1 MDCQGKILF
10 FHQPMKKS
18 GPLTNSLSTGG
29 WLAWIERIGNR
40 LPDPATLF
48 LIGTVIVMIASA
60 VAVQTEWVVEE
71 SRPEQIDFIE
81 QAPGKSPSGV
91 KWVKSGRTFEAK
103 NILTRDGLFWAVSSI
118 VDNFINFAPLGI
130 VLVGM
135 LGIGIAERTGFIGA
149 ALKAMLMIV
158 PARLLTPAVVFM
170 GIMSSLTSDAG
181 YIILPPLAAALY
193 KAVGRPPLS
202 GLAAVFAGV
211 AAGFN
216 ANLFITS
223 LEPMLAGLANGGA
236 QVIEPSYQLNPACN
250 WWFMIASTVAMTGIG
265 WFVADVIVEK
275 RLATKSADEGGPIPI
290 DAGDLESQKLSAE
303 DWRALKIATGVFA
316 AGLVGVIAMILVP
329 GSPLYTYQIESSTNP
344 DQIITVELIEVKD
357 GYGKPEGTIEKDGH
371 IFIPSENIFPRWV
384 DAIVPLVFIV
394 FIIPGIVYGVIQ
406 NKIRNDRDVTRL
418 LTESM
423 AGMASII
430 VMAFFAGQFVEHF
443 KYSGLDKML
452 AMAGGQALGRANLP
466 TSLLLVAFILMTM
479 CFNMFVGSMSAKY
492 TMFAPIFI
500 PMFMMVGIAP
510 ELTQCAYRI
519 GDSVTNCITP
529 LNPYMV
535 ILLAFMK
542 NIAPKGGMGT
552 LIATMLPFSIIFC
565 IFWTLMLLGWVAL
578 GIPLGPDGH
587 LIYPPVK

>member
-1 MDCQGKILF
+1 MAEHARTTKAG
-10 FHQPMKKS
+10 S
-18 GPLTNSLSTGG
+18 NGG
-29 WLAWIERIGNR
+29 WLGWIERIGNR

-48 LIGTVIVMIASA
+48 LIGTVLVMIASA
-60 VAVQTEWVVEE
+60 VAARTQWVVEE
-71 SRPEQIDFIE
+71 RLPEQTAALG
-81 QAPGKSPSGV
+81 QAAEPSAHADTSV
-91 KWVKSGRTFEAK
+91 KWVATGNTYEAS
-103 NILTRDGLFWAVSSI
+103 NILTRDGLFWAISSM
-118 VDNFINFAPLGI
+118 VKNFINFAPLGI

-135 LGIGIAERTGFIGA
+135 LGIGIAERTGFIGS
-149 ALKAMLMIV
+149 ALKAMLMVV
-158 PARLLTPAVVFM
+158 PGRLLTPAVVFM

-193 KAVGRPPLS
+193 KAVGRAPLA

-211 AAGFN
+211 GAGFN

-223 LEPMLAGLANGGA
+223 LEPLLAGLANGGA
-236 QVIEPSYQLNPACN
+236 QVIDPGYQLNPACN
-250 WWFMIASTVAMTGIG
+250 WWFMIASTVAMTGVG
-265 WFVADVIVEK
+265 WFVADGIVEK
-275 RLATKSADEGGPIPI
+275 RLAGKPPEEGGPTPV
-290 DAGDLESQKLSAE
+290 DAGDLTAQKLSSE
-303 DWRALKIATGVFA
+303 DWRALKISTGVFI
-316 AGLVGVIAMILVP
+316 AGLVVVLALIMVP
-329 GSPLYTYQIESSTNP
+329 GSPLYTYQMESPTNP
-344 DQIITVELIEVKD
+344 GQMVAAELIHMENRTVLTTLEIWLGFHYTGD
-357 GYGKPEGTIEKDGH
+357 
-371 IFIPSENIFPRWV
+371 IFVPSANNVQRWV
-384 DAIVPLVFIV
+384 KAIVPLVFIV
-394 FIIPGIVYGVIQ
+394 FIIPGIVYGVVQ
-406 NKIRNDRDVTRL
+406 KKIRSDRDVARL
-418 LTESM
+418 LTDSM

-452 AMAGGQALGRANLP
+452 AMTGGQALGQAALP

-535 ILLAFMK
+535 IMLAFMK

-552 LIATMLPFSIIFC
+552 LISTMLPFSIIFS
-565 IFWTLMLLGWVAL
+565 IFWTILLLVWVAL

-587 LIYPPVK
+587 LVYPPAN

>member
-1 MDCQGKILF
+1 
-10 FHQPMKKS
+10 
-18 GPLTNSLSTGG
+18 
-29 WLAWIERIGNR
+29 
-40 LPDPATLF
+40 
-48 LIGTVIVMIASA
+48 
-60 VAVQTEWVVEE
+60 
-71 SRPEQIDFIE
+71 
-81 QAPGKSPSGV
+81 
-91 KWVKSGRTFEAK
+91 
-103 NILTRDGLFWAVSSI
+103 
-118 VDNFINFAPLGI
+118 
-130 VLVGM
+130 
-135 LGIGIAERTGFIGA
+135 
-149 ALKAMLMIV
+149 
-158 PARLLTPAVVFM
+158 M

-193 KAVGRPPLS
+193 KAVGRAPLA

-303 DWRALKIATGVFA
+303 DWRALKIATGVFV
-316 AGLVGVIAMILVP
+316 AGLAGVIAMILVP

-357 GYGKPEGTIEKDGH
+357 GYGKPEGAIEKDGH
-371 IFIPSENIFPRWV
+371 VFIPSENIFPRWV

>member
-1 MDCQGKILF
+1 MTENAPATKPGA
-10 FHQPMKKS
+10 P
-18 GPLTNSLSTGG
+18 GG
-29 WLAWIERIGNR
+29 WLGWIERIGNR

-48 LIGTVIVMIASA
+48 LIGTVLVMIASA
-60 VAVQTEWVVEE
+60 VAAKTHWVVEE
-71 SRPEQIDFIE
+71 RLPEQAAALG
-81 QAPGKSPSGV
+81 QAADGAV
-91 KWVKSGRTFEAK
+91 NWVATGETYEAR
-103 NILTRDGLFWAVSSI
+103 NIVTRDGLFWAISSM
-118 VDNFINFAPLGI
+118 VKNFINFAPLGI

-149 ALKAMLMIV
+149 ALKAMLMV
-158 PARLLTPAVVFM
+158 VSGRLLTPAVVFM
-170 GIMSSLTSDAG
+170 GIMSSMTSDAG

-193 KAVGRPPLS
+193 KAVGRAPLA

-223 LEPMLAGLANGGA
+223 LEPLLAGLANGGA
-236 QVIEPSYQLNPACN
+236 QVIDPDYQLNPACN
-250 WWFMIASTVAMTGIG
+250 WWFMIVSTVVMTGTG
-265 WFVADVIVEK
+265 WFVADGIVEK
-275 RLATKSADEGGPIPI
+275 RLANKPAEEGGPTPI
-290 DAGDLESQKLSAE
+290 DASDLEAQKLSAE
-303 DWRALKIATGVFA
+303 DWRALKISTGVFV
-316 AGLVGVIAMILVP
+316 AGLAVVLVLIMVP
-329 GSPLYTYQIESSTNP
+329 GSPLYTYQMESPTNP
-344 DQIITVELIEVKD
+344 GQAVAAEVVELAD
-357 GYGKPEGTIEKDGH
+357 GESPPEGSVELEGLLLK
-371 IFIPSENIFPRWV
+371 PSANIFPRWV

-394 FIIPGIVYGVIQ
+394 FIIPGIVYGVVQ
-406 NKIRNDRDVTRL
+406 KKIRSDRDVTQL
-418 LTESM
+418 LTDSM

-443 KYSGLDKML
+443 KYSGLDTML
-452 AMAGGQALGRANLP
+452 AMTGGQMLGQAALP
-466 TSLLLVAFILMTM
+466 TSLLLVAFIGMTM

-535 ILLAFMK
+535 IMLAFMK

-552 LIATMLPFSIIFC
+552 LIATMLPFSIIFS
-565 IFWTLMLLGWVAL
+565 IVWTIMLLVWVAF

-587 LIYPPVK
+587 LVYPPAN

>member
-1 MDCQGKILF
+1 MADSDSKIK
-10 FHQPMKKS
+10 PR
-18 GPLTNSLSTGG
+18 PTTG
-29 WLAWIERIGNR
+29 WLGWIERIGNR

-48 LIGTVIVMIASA
+48 LIGTVLVMVASA
-60 VAVQTEWVVEE
+60 VAAKTQWVVEE
-71 SRPEQIDFIE
+71 RLPEQTAALS
-81 QAPGKSPSGV
+81 QAAEPSEV
-91 KWVKSGRTFEAK
+91 KWVATGKIYEAN
-103 NILTRDGLFWAVSSI
+103 NILTRDGLFWAISSM
-118 VDNFINFAPLGI
+118 VKNFINFAPLGI

-135 LGIGIAERTGFIGA
+135 LGIGIAERTGFIGS
-149 ALKAMLMIV
+149 ALKAMLMVV
-158 PARLLTPAVVFM
+158 PKQLLTPAVVFM

-193 KAVGRPPLS
+193 KAVGRSPLA

-223 LEPMLAGLANGGA
+223 LEPLLAGLANSGA
-236 QVIEPSYQLNPACN
+236 QVIDPDYQLNPACN
-250 WWFMIASTVAMTGIG
+250 WWFMIVSTVVMTGTG

-275 RLATKSADEGGPIPI
+275 RLAAKSPEEGGPTSV
-290 DAGDLESQKLSAE
+290 DASDLAKQQLSPE
-303 DWRALKIATGVFA
+303 DWRALKISTGVFV
-316 AGLVGVIAMILVP
+316 AGLAVVLALINIP
-329 GSPLYTYQIESSTNP
+329 GSPLYTYQMESPANP
-344 DQIITVELIEVKD
+344 GQTVAAEVVELVVGESPPVGSVERD
-357 GYGKPEGTIEKDGH
+357 GLLLV
-371 IFIPSENIFPRWV
+371 PSSNIFPRWV
-384 DAIVPLVFIV
+384 KAIVPLVFII
-394 FIIPGIVYGVIQ
+394 FIIPGIVYGVVQ
-406 NKIRNDRDVTRL
+406 KKISNDRDVTRL
-418 LTESM
+418 LTDSM

-443 KYSGLDKML
+443 KYSGLDTMM
-452 AMAGGQALGRANLP
+452 AMTGGQMLGQAALP
-466 TSLLLVAFILMTM
+466 TSMLLVAFIGMTM

-535 ILLAFMK
+535 IMLAFMK

-552 LIATMLPFSIIFC
+552 LISTMLPFSIIFS
-565 IFWTLMLLGWVAL
+565 IVWTIMLLIWVWF

-587 LIYPPVK
+587 LVYPPVN

>member
-1 MDCQGKILF
+1 MAK
-10 FHQPMKKS
+10 HA
-18 GPLTNSLSTGG
+18 STTKTGSPRG

-48 LIGTVIVMIASA
+48 LIGTVLVMIASA
-60 VAVQTEWVVEE
+60 AAAKTQWIVEERLPEQTAALGQAAEATVEWV
-71 SRPEQIDFIE
+71 PT
-81 QAPGKSPSGV
+81 GK
-91 KWVKSGRTFEAK
+91 TYEAN
-103 NILTRDGLFWAVSSI
+103 NILTRDGLFWAISSM
-118 VDNFINFAPLGI
+118 VKNFINFAPLGI

-135 LGIGIAERTGFIGA
+135 LGIGIAERTGFIGS
-149 ALKAMLMIV
+149 ALKAMLMVV
-158 PARLLTPAVVFM
+158 PKQLLTPAVVFM

-193 KAVGRPPLS
+193 KAVGRSPLA

-223 LEPMLAGLANGGA
+223 LEPLLAGLANGGA
-236 QVIEPSYQLNPACN
+236 QVIDPDYQLNPACN
-250 WWFMIASTVAMTGIG
+250 WWFMIVSTVVMTGVG

-275 RLATKSADEGGPIPI
+275 RLAAKSPEEGGPTPV
-290 DAGDLESQKLSAE
+290 DASDLAQQKLSPE
-303 DWRALKIATGVFA
+303 DWRALKISTAVFV
-316 AGLVGVIAMILVP
+316 AGLAVVLALINIP
-329 GSPLYTYQIESSTNP
+329 GSPLYTYQMESPANP
-344 DQIITVELIEVKD
+344 AQTMAAEVVELAE
-357 GYGKPEGTIEKDGH
+357 GQSPPEGSVERDGLLLV
-371 IFIPSENIFPRWV
+371 PSSNIFPRWV
-384 DAIVPLVFIV
+384 KAIVPLVFII
-394 FIIPGIVYGVIQ
+394 FIIPGIVYGVLQ
-406 NKIRNDRDVTRL
+406 KKICNDRDVTRL

-430 VMAFFAGQFVEHF
+430 VMAFFAGQFIEHF
-443 KYSGLDKML
+443 KYSGLDRML
-452 AMAGGQALGRANLP
+452 AMTGGQALGQVALP
-466 TSLLLVAFILMTM
+466 TSMLLVAFIGMTM

-500 PMFMMVGIAP
+500 PMFMMGGIAP
-510 ELTQCAYRI
+510 VLTQCAYRI

-535 ILLAFMK
+535 IMLAFMK

-552 LIATMLPFSIIFC
+552 LISTMLPFSIIFS
-565 IFWTLMLLGWVAL
+565 IVWTIMLLVWVAF

-587 LIYPPVK
+587 LVYPPVN

>member
-1 MDCQGKILF
+1 MAENAPTTKAGS
-10 FHQPMKKS
+10 P
-18 GPLTNSLSTGG
+18 GG
-29 WLAWIERIGNR
+29 WLGWIERIGNR

-48 LIGTVIVMIASA
+48 LIGTVLVMIASA
-60 VAVQTEWVVEE
+60 VAAKSEWVVEE
-71 SRPEQIDFIE
+71 RLPEQTATTALG
-81 QAPGKSPSGV
+81 QAAYGEAEVDTSV
-91 KWVKSGRTFEAK
+91 KWVATGKAYEAN
-103 NILTRDGLFWAVSSI
+103 NILTRDGLFWAISSM
-118 VDNFINFAPLGI
+118 VKNFINFAPLGI

-135 LGIGIAERTGFIGA
+135 LGIGIAERTGFIGS
-149 ALKAMLMIV
+149 ALKAMLMVV
-158 PARLLTPAVVFM
+158 PKQLLTPSIVFM
-170 GIMSSLTSDAG
+170 GIMSSMTSDAG

-193 KAVGRPPLS
+193 KAVGRSPLA

-223 LEPMLAGLANGGA
+223 LEPLLAGLANGGA
-236 QVIEPSYQLNPACN
+236 QVIDPDYQLNPACN
-250 WWFMIASTVAMTGIG
+250 WWFMIVSTVVMTGVG

-275 RLATKSADEGGPIPI
+275 RLATKSPEEGGPASV
-290 DAGDLESQKLSAE
+290 DAGDLAKQKLSPE
-303 DWRALKIATGVFA
+303 DWRALKISTAVFVG
-316 AGLVGVIAMILVP
+316 GLVVVLALINIP
-329 GSPLYTYQIESSTNP
+329 GSPLYTYQMQSPTNPEQMVAAERVEPPGESSDP
-344 DQIITVELIEVKD
+344 DAHVLV
-357 GYGKPEGTIEKDGH
+357 
-371 IFIPSENIFPRWV
+371 PSANIFPRWV
-384 DAIVPLVFIV
+384 DAIVPLVFII
-394 FIIPGIVYGVIQ
+394 FILPGIAYGVVQ
-406 NKIRNDRDVTRL
+406 KKIRNDRDVARL

-423 AGMASII
+423 AGMAPII

-443 KYSGLDKML
+443 KYSGLDTML
-452 AMAGGQALGRANLP
+452 AMTGGQMLGQAALP
-466 TSLLLVAFILMTM
+466 TSMLLVAFIGMTM

-535 ILLAFMK
+535 IMLAFMK

-552 LIATMLPFSIIFC
+552 LISTMLPFSIIFC
-565 IFWTLMLLGWVAL
+565 IVWTVLLLVWVGF

-587 LIYPPVK
+587 LVYPPTN

>member
-1 MDCQGKILF
+1 M
-10 FHQPMKKS
+10 
-18 GPLTNSLSTGG
+18 
-29 WLAWIERIGNR
+29 
-40 LPDPATLF
+40 
-48 LIGTVIVMIASA
+48 
-60 VAVQTEWVVEE
+60 
-71 SRPEQIDFIE
+71 
-81 QAPGKSPSGV
+81 V
-91 KWVKSGRTFEAK
+91 K
-103 NILTRDGLFWAVSSI
+103 
-118 VDNFINFAPLGI
+118 NFINFAPLGI

-135 LGIGIAERTGFIGA
+135 LGIGIAERTGFIGS
-149 ALKAMLMIV
+149 ALKAMLMVV
-158 PARLLTPAVVFM
+158 PKQLLTPAVVFM

-193 KAVGRPPLS
+193 KAVGRSPLA

-223 LEPMLAGLANGGA
+223 LEPLLAGLANGGA
-236 QVIEPSYQLNPACN
+236 QVIDADYQLNPACN
-250 WWFMIASTVAMTGIG
+250 WWFMIVSTFVMTGVG

-275 RLATKSADEGGPIPI
+275 RLAAKSPEEGGPAPV
-290 DAGDLESQKLSAE
+290 DASDLAQQKLSPA
-303 DWRALKIATGVFA
+303 DWRALKISTAVFV
-316 AGLVGVIAMILVP
+316 VGVAVVLALINIP
-329 GSPLYTYQIESSTNP
+329 GSPLYTYQMKSPSNPAQEVAAEVVKLADGQSSPEGSVERDGLLLVPSTN
-344 DQIITVELIEVKD
+344 V
-357 GYGKPEGTIEKDGH
+357 
-371 IFIPSENIFPRWV
+371 FPRWV
-384 DAIVPLVFIV
+384 KAIVPLVFIV
-394 FIIPGIVYGVIQ
+394 FIIPGIVYGVVQ
-406 NKIRNDRDVTRL
+406 KKIRSDRDVTRL
-418 LTESM
+418 LTDSM

-452 AMAGGQALGRANLP
+452 AMTGGQALGQAGLP
-466 TSLLLVAFILMTM
+466 RSMLLVAFILMTM

-500 PMFMMVGIAP
+500 PMFMMVHIAP

-535 ILLAFMK
+535 IMLAFMK

-552 LIATMLPFSIIFC
+552 LISTMLPFSIIFC
-565 IFWTLMLLGWVAL
+565 VVWTILLLIWVAF

-587 LIYPPVK
+587 LVYPPIN

>member
-1 MDCQGKILF
+1 MAN
-10 FHQPMKKS
+10 HA
-18 GPLTNSLSTGG
+18 STTKTGSPRG

-48 LIGTVIVMIASA
+48 LIGTVLVMIASA
-60 VAVQTEWVVEE
+60 AAAKTQWIVEE
-71 SRPEQIDFIE
+71 RLPEQTAALG
-81 QAPGKSPSGV
+81 QAAEATV
-91 KWVKSGRTFEAK
+91 KWVPTGKTYEAN
-103 NILTRDGLFWAVSSI
+103 NILTRDGLFWAISSM
-118 VDNFINFAPLGI
+118 VKNFINFAPLGI

-135 LGIGIAERTGFIGA
+135 LGIGIAERTGFIGS
-149 ALKAMLMIV
+149 ALKAMLMVV
-158 PARLLTPAVVFM
+158 PKQLLTPAVVFM

-193 KAVGRPPLS
+193 KAVGRSPLA

-223 LEPMLAGLANGGA
+223 LEPLLAGLANGGA
-236 QVIEPSYQLNPACN
+236 QVIDPDYQLNPACN
-250 WWFMIASTVAMTGIG
+250 WWFMIVSTVVMTGVG
-265 WFVADVIVEK
+265 WFVAEVIVEK
-275 RLATKSADEGGPIPI
+275 RLAAKSPEEGGPTPV
-290 DAGDLESQKLSAE
+290 AASDLAQQKLSPE
-303 DWRALKIATGVFA
+303 DWRALKISTAVFV
-316 AGLVGVIAMILVP
+316 AGLVVVLALINIP
-329 GSPLYTYQIESSTNP
+329 GSPLYTYQMESPANP
-344 DQIITVELIEVKD
+344 AQTMAAEVVELAE
-357 GYGKPEGTIEKDGH
+357 GQSPPEGSVERDGLLLV
-371 IFIPSENIFPRWV
+371 PSSNIFPRWV
-384 DAIVPLVFIV
+384 KAIVPLVFII
-394 FIIPGIVYGVIQ
+394 FIIPGIVYGVVQ
-406 NKIRNDRDVTRL
+406 KKIRNARDVTRL

-430 VMAFFAGQFVEHF
+430 VMAFFAGQFIEHF
-443 KYSGLDKML
+443 KYSGLDRML
-452 AMAGGQALGRANLP
+452 AMTGGQALGQVALP
-466 TSLLLVAFILMTM
+466 TSMLLVAFIGMTM

-519 GDSVTNCITP
+519 GDSVTTCITP

-535 ILLAFMK
+535 IMLAFMK

-552 LIATMLPFSIIFC
+552 LISTMLPFSIIFS
-565 IFWTLMLLGWVAL
+565 IVWTIMLLVWVAF

-587 LIYPPVK
+587 RVDPPVN

>member
-1 MDCQGKILF
+1 MLSGQYPS
-10 FHQPMKKS
+10 FHGLMAEHA
-18 GPLTNSLSTGG
+18 STTKTGFPSG

-48 LIGTVIVMIASA
+48 LIGTVLVMIASA
-60 VAVQTEWVVEE
+60 AAAKTQWIVEE
-71 SRPEQIDFIE
+71 RLPEQAAALG
-81 QAPGKSPSGV
+81 QAAEATV
-91 KWVKSGRTFEAK
+91 KWVATGKTYEAN
-103 NILTRDGLFWAVSSI
+103 NILTRDGLFWAISSM
-118 VDNFINFAPLGI
+118 VKNFINFAPLGI

-135 LGIGIAERTGFIGA
+135 LGIGIAERTGFIGS
-149 ALKAMLMIV
+149 ALKAMLMVV
-158 PARLLTPAVVFM
+158 PAQLLTPAVVFM
-170 GIMSSLTSDAG
+170 GIMSSMTSDAG

-193 KAVGRPPLS
+193 KAVGRSPLA

-223 LEPMLAGLANGGA
+223 LEPLLAGLANGGA
-236 QVIEPSYQLNPACN
+236 QVIDPDYQLNPACN
-250 WWFMIASTVAMTGIG
+250 WWFMIVSTVVMTGVG

-275 RLATKSADEGGPIPI
+275 RLAAKSPEEGGPTPV
-290 DAGDLESQKLSAE
+290 DARDLAKQKLSPE
-303 DWRALKIATGVFA
+303 DWRALKISTAVFVG
-316 AGLVGVIAMILVP
+316 GLVVVLALINIP
-329 GSPLYTYQIESSTNP
+329 GSPLYTYQMQSPANP
-344 DQIITVELIEVKD
+344 EQMIPAELTELPGGSVDPDARILV
-357 GYGKPEGTIEKDGH
+357 
-371 IFIPSENIFPRWV
+371 PSANIFPRWV
-384 DAIVPLVFIV
+384 KAIVPLVFII
-394 FIIPGIVYGVIQ
+394 FIIPGIVYGVVKK
-406 NKIRNDRDVTRL
+406 KIRNDRDVAKL
-418 LTESM
+418 LTDSM
-423 AGMASII
+423 AGMAPII

-443 KYSGLDKML
+443 KYSGLDTML
-452 AMAGGQALGRANLP
+452 AMTGGQMLGQAALP
-466 TSLLLVAFILMTM
+466 TSMMLVAFIGMTM

-535 ILLAFMK
+535 IMLAFMK

-552 LIATMLPFSIIFC
+552 LISTMLPFSIIFS
-565 IFWTLMLLGWVAL
+565 IVWTIMLLIWVGF

-587 LIYPPVK
+587 LVYPPVN

>member
-1 MDCQGKILF
+1 MTVNEPTTKAGS
-10 FHQPMKKS
+10 P
-18 GPLTNSLSTGG
+18 GG
-29 WLAWIERIGNR
+29 WLGRIERIGNR

-48 LIGTVIVMIASA
+48 LIGTVLVIVASA
-60 VAVQTEWVVEE
+60 VAAKTQWVVEE
-71 SRPEQIDFIE
+71 RLPEQTAALG
-81 QAPGKSPSGV
+81 QAAEPSAV
-91 KWVKSGRTFEAK
+91 KWVATGKTYEAN
-103 NILTRDGLFWAVSSI
+103 NILTRDGLFWAISSM
-118 VDNFINFAPLGI
+118 VKNFINFAPLGI

-135 LGIGIAERTGFIGA
+135 LGIGIAERTGFIGS
-149 ALKAMLMIV
+149 ALKAMLMVV
-158 PARLLTPAVVFM
+158 PKQLLTPAVVFM

-193 KAVGRPPLS
+193 KAVGRSPLA

-223 LEPMLAGLANGGA
+223 LEPLLAGLANSGA
-236 QVIEPSYQLNPACN
+236 QVIDPDYQLNPACN
-250 WWFMIASTVAMTGIG
+250 WWFMIVSTVVMTGTG

-275 RLATKSADEGGPIPI
+275 RLAAKSPEEGGPTSV
-290 DAGDLESQKLSAE
+290 DVSDLAKQQLSPE
-303 DWRALKIATGVFA
+303 DWRALKVSTAVFV
-316 AGLVGVIAMILVP
+316 AGLAVVLALINIP
-329 GSPLYTYQIESSTNP
+329 GSPLYTYQMESPTNP
-344 DQIITVELIEVKD
+344 GQTVAAEVVELVVGESPPVGSVERD
-357 GYGKPEGTIEKDGH
+357 GLLLV
-371 IFIPSENIFPRWV
+371 PSSNIFPRWV
-384 DAIVPLVFIV
+384 KAIVPLVFII
-394 FIIPGIVYGVIQ
+394 FIIPGIVYGVVQ
-406 NKIRNDRDVTRL
+406 KKIRNDRDVTRL
-418 LTESM
+418 LTDSM

-443 KYSGLDKML
+443 KYSGLDTMM
-452 AMAGGQALGRANLP
+452 AMTGGQMLGQAALP
-466 TSLLLVAFILMTM
+466 TSMLLVAFIGMTM

-535 ILLAFMK
+535 IMLAFMK

-552 LIATMLPFSIIFC
+552 LISTMLPFSIIFS
-565 IFWTLMLLGWVAL
+565 IVWTIMLLVWVAF

-587 LIYPPVK
+587 LVYPPAN

>member
-1 MDCQGKILF
+1 MDESDPKIK
-10 FHQPMKKS
+10 PR
-18 GPLTNSLSTGG
+18 PTTG
-29 WLAWIERIGNR
+29 WLGWIERIGNR

-48 LIGTVIVMIASA
+48 LIGTVLVMVASA
-60 VAVQTEWVVEE
+60 VAAKTQWVVEE
-71 SRPEQIDFIE
+71 RLPEQTAAFG
-81 QAPGKSPSGV
+81 QAAEPSEV
-91 KWVKSGRTFEAK
+91 KWVATGKIYEAN
-103 NILTRDGLFWAVSSI
+103 NILTRDGLFWAISSM
-118 VDNFINFAPLGI
+118 VKNFINFAPLGI

-135 LGIGIAERTGFIGA
+135 LGIGIAERTGFIGS
-149 ALKAMLMIV
+149 ALKAMLMVV
-158 PARLLTPAVVFM
+158 PKQLLTPAVVFM

-193 KAVGRPPLS
+193 KAVGRSPLA

-223 LEPMLAGLANGGA
+223 LEPLLAGLANSGA
-236 QVIEPSYQLNPACN
+236 QVIDPDYQLNPACN
-250 WWFMIASTVAMTGIG
+250 WWFMIVSTVVMTGTG

-275 RLATKSADEGGPIPI
+275 RLAAKSPEEGGPASV
-290 DAGDLESQKLSAE
+290 DASDLAKQQLSPE
-303 DWRALKIATGVFA
+303 DWRALKISTAVFV
-316 AGLVGVIAMILVP
+316 AGLAVVLALINIP
-329 GSPLYTYQIESSTNP
+329 GSPLYTYQMESPANP
-344 DQIITVELIEVKD
+344 GQTVAAEVVELVVGESPPVGSVERD
-357 GYGKPEGTIEKDGH
+357 GLLLV
-371 IFIPSENIFPRWV
+371 PSSNIFPRWV
-384 DAIVPLVFIV
+384 KAIVPLVFII
-394 FIIPGIVYGVIQ
+394 FIIPGIVYGVVQ
-406 NKIRNDRDVTRL
+406 KKIRNDRDVTRL
-418 LTESM
+418 LTDSM

-443 KYSGLDKML
+443 KYSGLDTMM
-452 AMAGGQALGRANLP
+452 AMTGGQMLGQAALP
-466 TSLLLVAFILMTM
+466 TSMLLVAFIGMTM

-535 ILLAFMK
+535 IMLAFMK

-552 LIATMLPFSIIFC
+552 LISTMLPFSIIFS
-565 IFWTLMLLGWVAL
+565 IVWTIMLLIWVWF
-578 GIPLGPDGH
+578 GIPLGPSGH
-587 LIYPPVK
+587 LVYPPVN

>member
-1 MDCQGKILF
+1 
-10 FHQPMKKS
+10 MKKS

-60 VAVQTEWVVEE
+60 VAAQTEWVVEE

-193 KAVGRPPLS
+193 KAVGRAPLA

-303 DWRALKIATGVFA
+303 DWRALKIATGVFG

-344 DQIITVELIEVKD
+344 NQIITVELIEVKD
-357 GYGKPEGTIEKDGH
+357 GYGKPEGAIEKDGH
-371 IFIPSENIFPRWV
+371 VFIPSENIFPRWV

-492 TMFAPIFI
+492 TIFAPIFI
-500 PMFMMVGIAP
+500 PMFMMVNISP

-552 LIATMLPFSIIFC
+552 LISTMLPFTIIFS
-565 IFWTLMLLGWVAL
+565 IVWTIMLLVWFWL
-578 GIPLGPDGH
+578 GIPLGLDGH
-587 LIYPPVK
+587 LNYSLSN

>member
-1 MDCQGKILF
+1 MVDSDSKIK
-10 FHQPMKKS
+10 PR
-18 GPLTNSLSTGG
+18 PTTG
-29 WLAWIERIGNR
+29 WLGWIERIGNR

-48 LIGTVIVMIASA
+48 LIGTVLVMVASA
-60 VAVQTEWVVEE
+60 VAAKTQWVVEE
-71 SRPEQIDFIE
+71 RLPEQAAALA
-81 QAPGKSPSGV
+81 QAAEPSEV
-91 KWVKSGRTFEAK
+91 KWVPTGKIYEAN
-103 NILTRDGLFWAVSSI
+103 NILTRDGLFWAISSM
-118 VDNFINFAPLGI
+118 VKNFINFAPLGI

-135 LGIGIAERTGFIGA
+135 LGIGIAERTGFIGS
-149 ALKAMLMIV
+149 ALKAMLMVV
-158 PARLLTPAVVFM
+158 PKQLLTPAVVFM

-193 KAVGRPPLS
+193 KAVGRSPLA

-223 LEPMLAGLANGGA
+223 LEPLLAGLANSGA
-236 QVIEPSYQLNPACN
+236 QVIDPDYQLNPTCN
-250 WWFMIASTVAMTGIG
+250 WWFMIVSTVVMTGTG

-275 RLATKSADEGGPIPI
+275 RLAAKSPEEGGPTSV
-290 DAGDLESQKLSAE
+290 DASDLAKQQLSPE
-303 DWRALKIATGVFA
+303 DWRALKISTAVFV
-316 AGLVGVIAMILVP
+316 AGLAVVLALINIP
-329 GSPLYTYQIESSTNP
+329 GSPLFTYQMESPANP
-344 DQIITVELIEVKD
+344 GQTVAAEVVELVVGESPPVGSVERD
-357 GYGKPEGTIEKDGH
+357 GLLLV
-371 IFIPSENIFPRWV
+371 PSSNIFPRWV
-384 DAIVPLVFIV
+384 KAIVPLVFII
-394 FIIPGIVYGVIQ
+394 FIIPGIVYGVVQ
-406 NKIRNDRDVTRL
+406 KKIRNDRDVTRL
-418 LTESM
+418 LTDSM

-443 KYSGLDKML
+443 KYSGLDTMM
-452 AMAGGQALGRANLP
+452 AMSGGQMLGQAALP
-466 TSLLLVAFILMTM
+466 TSMLLVAFIGMTM

-535 ILLAFMK
+535 IMLAFMK

-552 LIATMLPFSIIFC
+552 LISTMLPFSIIFS
-565 IFWTLMLLGWVAL
+565 IVWTIMLLIWVWC

-587 LIYPPVK
+587 LVYPPVN

>member
-1 MDCQGKILF
+1 MAENAPTTKAGS
-10 FHQPMKKS
+10 P
-18 GPLTNSLSTGG
+18 GG
-29 WLAWIERIGNR
+29 WLGWIERIGNR

-48 LIGTVIVMIASA
+48 LIGTVLVMIASA
-60 VAVQTEWVVEE
+60 VAAKSEWVVEE
-71 SRPEQIDFIE
+71 RLPEQTAAASLG
-81 QAPGKSPSGV
+81 QAAYGEAEADTSV
-91 KWVKSGRTFEAK
+91 KWVATGKTYEAN
-103 NILTRDGLFWAVSSI
+103 NILTRDGLFWAISSM
-118 VDNFINFAPLGI
+118 VKNFINFAPLGI

-135 LGIGIAERTGFIGA
+135 LGIGIAERTGFIGS
-149 ALKAMLMIV
+149 ALKAMLMVV
-158 PARLLTPAVVFM
+158 PKQLLTPSIVFM
-170 GIMSSLTSDAG
+170 GIMSSMTSDAG

-193 KAVGRPPLS
+193 KAVGRSPLA

-223 LEPMLAGLANGGA
+223 LEPLLAGLANGGA
-236 QVIEPSYQLNPACN
+236 QVIDPDYQLNPACN
-250 WWFMIASTVAMTGIG
+250 WWFMIVSTVVMTGVG

-275 RLATKSADEGGPIPI
+275 RLATKSPEEGGPASV
-290 DAGDLESQKLSAE
+290 DAGDLAKQKLSPE
-303 DWRALKIATGVFA
+303 DWRALKISTAVFVG
-316 AGLVGVIAMILVP
+316 GLVVVLALINIP
-329 GSPLYTYQIESSTNP
+329 GSPLYTYQMQSPSNPEQMVAAERVEPPGESSDP
-344 DQIITVELIEVKD
+344 DAHVLV
-357 GYGKPEGTIEKDGH
+357 
-371 IFIPSENIFPRWV
+371 PSANIFPRWV
-384 DAIVPLVFIV
+384 DAIVPLVFII
-394 FIIPGIVYGVIQ
+394 FILPGIAYGVVQ
-406 NKIRNDRDVTRL
+406 KKIRNDRDVARL

-423 AGMASII
+423 AGMAPII

-443 KYSGLDKML
+443 KYSGLDTML
-452 AMAGGQALGRANLP
+452 AMTGGQMLGQAALP
-466 TSLLLVAFILMTM
+466 TSMLLVAFIGMTM

-535 ILLAFMK
+535 IMLAFMK

-552 LIATMLPFSIIFC
+552 LISTMLPFSIIFC
-565 IFWTLMLLGWVAL
+565 IVWTVLLLIWVGF

-587 LIYPPVK
+587 LVYPPTN